1 MEPNIGNF
9 TAAVNGYLTG
19 RETPPRRSYY
29 RPMLQDVLSRIEE
42 RLRVVGLSAAA
53 ASRQAGLSE
62 DAIRNLKR
70 AVKEPD
76 GRKGVSTRT
85 ITALAPVLQTSAAW
99 LLTGEASDAG
109 ASAGPTSGSTI
120 EELPARG
127 AFGLAKVDGSVQ
139 AGAFL
144 ALEVFDDDLGE
155 VVSAP
160 RDPVF
165 PFAKQ
170 RAYRV
175 KGDSMNQARPK
186 PMNDGDYII
195 CAAWEDLDLE
205 PKDGLNVV
213 VQQTTADGQLR
224 ERSVKEI
231 RVFPDRTEFHPRSSN
246 PAYKP
251 IVVKKDYHTDD
262 GKEVTILALVRFVF
276 DNQALPV

>member
-1 MEPNIGNF
+1 MGISRGQFIKLERGERQLTERTIAL
-9 TAAVNGYLTG
+9 AAKAFGVSKG
-19 RETPPRRSYY
+19 EIVDEAPDDAPR
-29 RPMLQDVLSRIEE
+29 
-42 RLRVVGLSAAA
+42 SAA
-53 ASRQAGLSE
+53 LST
-62 DAIRNLKR
+62 
-70 AVKEPD
+70 V
-76 GRKGVSTRT
+76 
-85 ITALAPVLQTSAAW
+85 
-99 LLTGEASDAG
+99 
-109 ASAGPTSGSTI
+109 

-127 AFGLAKVDGSVQ
+127 SFGFAKVDGSVQ

-144 ALEVFDDDLGE
+144 ALEVFDDDLDE

-160 RDPVF
+160 RDPAF

-175 KGDSMNQARPK
+175 RGDSMNQARPK

-224 ERSVKEI
+224 ERSVKEV

-251 IVVKKDYHTDD
+251 IVVRKDYHTDD